1 MQVQD
6 GLSRTVQEQTDA
18 AGTPLAQQSEF
29 LTALCSEFEARV
41 DPDHWP
47 SMRVLFYLQMPEI
60 PAPIKPLALAAIDDL
75 QREMRQ
81 GRL

>member
-6 GLSRTVQEQTDA
+6 GLSRTVQEHTGA
-18 AGTPLAQQSEF
+18 AGTPLAQESEF
-29 LTALCSEFEARV
+29 LTALCSEFDARV

-47 SMRVLFYLQMPEI
+47 SMRVLFYLQMPVL
-60 PAPIKPLALAAIDDL
+60 PAPLKPMALEAIDDL